1 MKEIVGMAKKKKKR
15 PGVKGFKIWIVEISE
30 ICILKPEELPQ
41 DDFMQMSASE
51 PVPDEE
57 GEDVEGAVPGN

>member
-1 MKEIVGMAKKKKKR
+1 M
-15 PGVKGFKIWIVEISE
+15 KGFKRWIVEISE